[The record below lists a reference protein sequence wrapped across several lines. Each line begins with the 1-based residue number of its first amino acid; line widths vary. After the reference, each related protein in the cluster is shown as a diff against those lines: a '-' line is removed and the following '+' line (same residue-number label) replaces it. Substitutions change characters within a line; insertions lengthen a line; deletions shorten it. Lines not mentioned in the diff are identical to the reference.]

1 MKKVI
6 IAVALILGVY
16 ALSTGQTKIA
26 SNQSDRDGSSYEKA
40 IIIKAKNEGE
50 GIRSEYVI
58 ISKLY
63 PNYKMKSQ
71 GTGSK
76 NNKNFDRISIVTDDG
91 KEVTIYFDIT
101 NFNGKF

>member
-1 MKKVI
+1 MKKAI
-6 IAVALILGVY
+6 IIVLLIVGLY
-16 ALSTGQTKIA
+16 SCATRQNTTSSTQ
-26 SNQSDRDGSSYEKA
+26 SNRDGSSYEKA

-58 ISKLY
+58 ISKLH

-76 NNKNFDRISIVTDDG
+76 NNKNYDTISIVTADG

-101 NFNGKF
+101 NFYGKF

>member
-1 MKKVI
+1 MKKTI
-6 IAVALILGVY
+6 IAVALILGLY
-16 ALSTGQTKIA
+16 ACSTSQTTIA

-58 ISKLY
+58 ISKLH

-76 NNKNFDRISIVTDDG
+76 NNKNYN
-91 KEVTIYFDIT
+91 K
-101 NFNGKF
+101 